1 MLKKLAKEYA
11 KNNKVSINKFYS
23 SNGFRS
29 TTNLRKETIDDYK
42 YILELNVNQKIINNY
57 KGFTYY
63 IYWQI
68 NNGIISYIFDENGKF
83 LAYSAYTNYPKEALE
98 RNTIVYINRIIKIL
112 KQYEKSN
119 YITRNPRIR

>member
-23 SNGFRS
+23 YNGFRS
-29 TTNLRKETIDDYK
+29 TINLRKETIDNYK
-42 YILELNVNQKIINNY
+42 YVLELNVNQKIIGQY

-68 NNGIISYIFDENGKF
+68 NNGIISCIFDENGRF
-83 LAYSAYTNYPKEALE
+83 LACSAYANYPKEAIE
-98 RNTIVYINRIIKIL
+98 RNTIAYINRIIKIL
-112 KQYEKSN
+112 KQYEESN
-119 YITRNPRIR
+119 YITRNPRIG